1 MPLRLTQLRIPV
13 SQVVPASAPGRA
25 GVPEFLARAAARR
38 LGVEPPAVSRVLV
51 RRRALDAR
59 HRGEPSYVYTVDVE
73 LALPEDAIQQA
84 AAGPDLR
91 WVPPTA
97 PVLTAMEAGPDDSAW
112 AEAAGAA
119 AGRGGRERLAAR
131 PVVIGAG
138 PAGIFAALKLAAH
151 GFAPLV
157 LERGREVRRRV
168 EDVERFWREG
178 RLDPASNVQFGEGG
192 AGTFS
197 DGKLTTRID
206 DPRVDEVLATLVAAG
221 APEEITYVA
230 RPHIGTDRLRHVV
243 TELRRRLLDLGG
255 EVRFEAQVTD
265 VVLEGGRVR
274 GVMVNG
280 AEEVPTRLV
289 VLAPGHSARDTYR
302 LLARLGLD
310 LSPKAFSIGVRI
322 EHRQREID
330 RAQYG
335 QWAGHPALGPVDYL
349 LSLRDEKAGRAAY
362 AFCMCPGGV
371 VVGAASEEGG
381 VVTNGMSY
389 SARDKVNANSALVV
403 SVGPGDFGGDPLGGI
418 RFQRRWEEAAFR
430 VGGGDYHAPAQ
441 RAGDFQAGRAT
452 SDGDLSRDRA
462 GGRDSRGDSR
472 LDADSRPRPTYRPGV
487 RGADLH
493 DCLPEPVTGML
504 ERALGEFDRKLRGF
518 GRPEA
523 LLTGV
528 ETRTS
533 APLRINRGED
543 GQALGLD
550 GLYPAGE
557 GAGYAGGIVSAAVDG
572 LRAAER
578 IIARFAPPQ
587 TAPGKGA

>member
-13 SQVVPASAPGRA
+13 SQVAPVAQVAPGLAPGRA

-73 LALPEDAIQQA
+73 LALPEDAILQA

-91 WVPPTA
+91 WVPPPA
-97 PVLTAMEAGPDDSAW
+97 PVLTAMEAGPG
-112 AEAAGAA
+112 EATG
-119 AGRGGRERLAAR
+119 AGRGRRERLAAR

-243 TELRRRLLDLGG
+243 SELRRRLLDLGG

-265 VVLEGGRVR
+265 IVLEGGRVR
-274 GVMVNG
+274 GVAVNG
-280 AEEVPTRLV
+280 AEEMPTRLV

-335 QWAGHPALGPVDYL
+335 QWAGHPALGPSDYQ

-362 AFCMCPGGV
+362 AFCMCPGGM

-389 SARDKVNANSALVV
+389 SARDEQNANSALVV
-403 SVGPGDFGGDPLGGI
+403 SVGPGDFGVDPLGGI

-430 VGGGDYHAPAQ
+430 AGGGDYRAPAQ

-452 SDGDLSRDRA
+452 PDGDLSRDRD
-462 GGRDSRGDSR
+462 GGRDT
-472 LDADSRPRPTYRPGV
+472 RPRPTYRPGV

-504 ERALGEFDRKLRGF
+504 ARALGEFDRKLRGF

-523 LLTGV
+523 VLTGV

-543 GQALGLD
+543 GQAAGID

-587 TAPGKGA
+587 TPQGKGA